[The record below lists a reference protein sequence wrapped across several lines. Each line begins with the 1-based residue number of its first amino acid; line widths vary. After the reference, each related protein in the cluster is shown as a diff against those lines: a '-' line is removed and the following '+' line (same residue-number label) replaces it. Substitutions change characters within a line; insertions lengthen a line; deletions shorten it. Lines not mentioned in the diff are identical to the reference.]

1 MVKFSPGVVAI
12 QDGVG
17 SRTGCGGHRSP
28 FVRNPEV
35 STQMCAASVVVA
47 VLLGRFPELLLRE

>member
-47 VLLGRFPELLLRE
+47 VLLG